1 MKCVFLGPPGS
12 GKGTLAV
19 EVAKEYDVVHI
30 STGDLFRLAIK
41 NGTEL
46 GKKIKAVIDAGE
58 IVSDDLTIELLK
70 ERLQKKDWQKGF
82 ILDGFPRTIAQAEAL
97 SSMLQ
102 LDFVLN
108 LEISDDDVIARLSGR
123 RVCSKCG
130 HSFHIKFKK
139 PTKEG
144 QCDECGEALM
154 CRDDDKREAIEKR
167 LKTYANQTQPLIQ
180 YYKDKALLKNI
191 DASPSTEEILKD
203 FKIKFPKTK

>member
-19 EVAKEYDVVHI
+19 EVAREYDVVHI
-30 STGDLFRLAIK
+30 STGDLFRQAIK

-58 IVSDDLTIELLK
+58 LVSDELTIELLK
-70 ERLQKKDWQKGF
+70 ERLQKKDWQKGL
-82 ILDGFPRTIAQAEAL
+82 ILDGFPRTITQADAL

-102 LDFVLN
+102 LDYVLN
-108 LEISDDDVIARLSGR
+108 LEISDDDVIERLSGR
-123 RVCSKCG
+123 RICSKCG

-139 PTKEG
+139 PAKDG
-144 QCDECGEALM
+144 ICDECGNTLI
-154 CRDDDKREAIEKR
+154 CRDDDKKEAIEKR
-167 LKTYANQTQPLIQ
+167 LKAYVLQTQPLIQ
-180 YYKDKALLKNI
+180 YYQDKALLKNI

-203 FKIKFPKTK
+203 FKIKFPKK

>member
-19 EVAKEYDVVHI
+19 EVAREYDVVHI
-30 STGDLFRLAIK
+30 STGDLFRQAIK

-58 IVSDDLTIELLK
+58 LVSYELTIELLK
-70 ERLQKKDWQKGF
+70 ERLQKKDWQKGL
-82 ILDGFPRTIAQAEAL
+82 ILDGFPRTITQADAL

-102 LDFVLN
+102 LDYVLN
-108 LEISDDDVIARLSGR
+108 LEISDDDVIERLSGR
-123 RVCSKCG
+123 RICSKCG

-139 PTKEG
+139 PAKDG
-144 QCDECGEALM
+144 ICDECGNTLI
-154 CRDDDKREAIEKR
+154 CRDDDKKEAIEKR
-167 LKTYANQTQPLIQ
+167 LKAYVLQTQPLIQ
-180 YYKDKALLKNI
+180 YYQDKALLKNI

-203 FKIKFPKTK
+203 FKIKFPKK